1 MASRRRAKPPSR
13 TVLIP
18 PREHC
23 WIESDAYDRSAFAAL
38 AADAPSLA
46 ALIEAGGRLVPHFD
60 ALVEDVFCLLFKLEP
75 RWRRPEDVSR
85 ASVLNRTLLDAF
97 RDHPL
102 LEHLREETQLDEVR
116 AGLGTVLIGEQVLAL
131 LREERLLPRGDLLD
145 LWDLDRQEE
154 EVRGRAADLE
164 TLDQL
169 GDAEKAAEARE
180 EVERAAEVA
189 AARLRQKVQ
198 NMAQRLGEMPAR
210 ARAAL
215 PAAAA
220 GIARQLGEASEE
232 SRAWGTGLGAGGRTS
247 PGRQIELGRRL
258 ATNPKLRKLAA
269 VVGRMRQQA
278 LALRKRPFERVS
290 EEVFDVRLGRDLE
303 RLLPPELLALG
314 HPLLRRDF
322 GRRLV
327 EGQLL
332 TYSLRGADE
341 RGRGPMIVCLDGSGS
356 MAGEKEIWS
365 KAVAL
370 TLLEI
375 ARRQRRLFR
384 FMCFSSA
391 DMPLFTLDLNPRERH
406 EVQEDR
412 ALDVAEYFPGGGT
425 DFETPLSAAL
435 ECLGAAR
442 YRRGDVVLVT
452 DGECRVSPEWKAR
465 FLAEKKRLQFSLF
478 SVLIDVGPSSAE
490 TLREISD
497 RVTSVTRLTDDAVAD
512 IFVRL

>member
-1 MASRRRAKPPSR
+1 MASRRRPKPPPR
-13 TVLIP
+13 NVIIP

-60 ALVEDVFCLLFKLEP
+60 ALLEDVFCLLFKLEP
-75 RWRRPEDVSR
+75 RWRGPDDVSR

-102 LEHLREETQLDEVR
+102 LEHLREETQLDEMR

-131 LREERLLPRGDLLD
+131 VREERLLPRGDLLD

-154 EVRGRAADLE
+154 ELRNRAADLE
-164 TLDQL
+164 SLDQL
-169 GDAEKAAEARE
+169 KDPEKAAEARE

-189 AARLRQKVQ
+189 AARLRQKGQ
-198 NMAQRLGEMPAR
+198 NMAQRLGEMSVR
-210 ARAAL
+210 ARGAL

-220 GIARQLGEASEE
+220 GVARQLAEASEE
-232 SRAWGTGLGAGGRTS
+232 TRAWGTGLGAGGRTS

-258 ATNPKLRKLAA
+258 ATNPKLKKLAA

-278 LALRKRPFERVS
+278 LALRKRPFERAS
-290 EEVFDVRLGRDLE
+290 EEVFDVRLGGDLE

-322 GRRLV
+322 ARRLV
-327 EGQLL
+327 EGRLL

-356 MAGEKEIWS
+356 MAGDKEIWS

-391 DMPLFTLDLNPRERH
+391 ETPLFTLDLNPRERH

-442 YRRGDVVLVT
+442 YRRGDVVLIT
-452 DGECRVSPEWKAR
+452 DGECRVSAPWAAH

-478 SVLIDVGPSSAE
+478 SVLIDVGPSSAD
-490 TLREISD
+490 TLRELSD
-497 RVTSVTRLTDDAVAD
+497 RVTSVTQLTDDAVAD
-512 IFVRL
+512 VFVRL

>member
-1 MASRRRAKPPSR
+1 MASRRRAKLPPR

-189 AARLRQKVQ
+189 AARLRQKAQ

-258 ATNPKLRKLAA
+258 ATNPKLRKLAG

-278 LALRKRPFERVS
+278 LALRKRPFPSSWRS
-290 EEVFDVRLGRDLE
+290 AIRCYDATSG
-303 RLLPPELLALG
+303 AAW
-314 HPLLRRDF
+314 
-322 GRRLV
+322 
-327 EGQLL
+327 
-332 TYSLRGADE
+332 SRGSCS
-341 RGRGPMIVCLDGSGS
+341 RTR
-356 MAGEKEIWS
+356 
-365 KAVAL
+365 
-370 TLLEI
+370 
-375 ARRQRRLFR
+375 
-384 FMCFSSA
+384 
-391 DMPLFTLDLNPRERH
+391 
-406 EVQEDR
+406 
-412 ALDVAEYFPGGGT
+412 
-425 DFETPLSAAL
+425 SAAPTS
-435 ECLGAAR
+435 AAAGR
-442 YRRGDVVLVT
+442 
-452 DGECRVSPEWKAR
+452 
-465 FLAEKKRLQFSLF
+465 
-478 SVLIDVGPSSAE
+478 
-490 TLREISD
+490 
-497 RVTSVTRLTDDAVAD
+497 
-512 IFVRL
+512 

>member
-1 MASRRRAKPPSR
+1 
-13 TVLIP
+13 
-18 PREHC
+18 
-23 WIESDAYDRSAFAAL
+23 
-38 AADAPSLA
+38 
-46 ALIEAGGRLVPHFD
+46 
-60 ALVEDVFCLLFKLEP
+60 
-75 RWRRPEDVSR
+75 
-85 ASVLNRTLLDAF
+85 
-97 RDHPL
+97 
-102 LEHLREETQLDEVR
+102 
-116 AGLGTVLIGEQVLAL
+116 
-131 LREERLLPRGDLLD
+131 
-145 LWDLDRQEE
+145 
-154 EVRGRAADLE
+154 
-164 TLDQL
+164 
-169 GDAEKAAEARE
+169 
-180 EVERAAEVA
+180 
-189 AARLRQKVQ
+189 
-198 NMAQRLGEMPAR
+198 
-210 ARAAL
+210 
-215 PAAAA
+215 
-220 GIARQLGEASEE
+220 
-232 SRAWGTGLGAGGRTS
+232 
-247 PGRQIELGRRL
+247 
-258 ATNPKLRKLAA
+258 

-442 YRRGDVVLVT
+442 YRRGDVVLIT

-478 SVLIDVGPSSAE
+478 SVLIDVGPSSAD

-512 IFVRL
+512 VFVRL